1 MKLTKYIP
9 AILTLFII
17 LGIATSY
24 YFNPSQKIILG
35 LLVFFLIVLSIGFY
49 LTNKSFKQSLFFS
62 IIAYCVFFI
71 IGVAAVNFQ
80 NQKNRENH
88 YSHFI
93 EKDNKMILILDK
105 KLKSNTYYDK
115 YIATVLQLNNS
126 KTLGSIIVNI
136 QKDTIRNKLI
146 EIGNEIYVQSNL
158 KEINKPLNPYQFDY
172 QKYLKKQQVFHQI
185 NIKQTECKLIK
196 RKKTLNYYLTKIR
209 ININVALKK
218 HHFKKDELAIINAI
232 ILGQRQ
238 KVSKGLMQSYAEA
251 GAIHILAVSGLHIGI
266 LLLIL
271 SFILKPIESIKKGK
285 TIKVILIILFLWLY
299 AFLAGLS
306 PSVIRA
312 VTMFT
317 AISIGAYSNKKTST
331 IQSLFISMFVL
342 LLINPLY
349 LFSVGFQLSYLAVF
363 SIVYFYPLFIQF
375 YNPEFW
381 LFKKMWQLFAVSVS
395 AQLGILPLSLYYFH
409 QFPGLF
415 FISSMVIIP
424 FLGII
429 LGFGIL
435 IIILALADI
444 LPLPLA
450 HLFSWIINQ
459 MNVFIEFIAKQES
472 FLFKNIPFTIWM
484 LFTTYF
490 IIFYLFW
497 LWKKP
502 SVNKIKIVLITI
514 LLFQG
519 VLLYKKYQKQ
529 TSNQFIIFNQSKKN
543 ITLIRNGI
551 QTNIFHNLDSSKVKN
566 NYAIHNF
573 IIEKGNLNLKQ
584 LPNKNIYKVNNKT
597 ILVVDSL
604 GVYNILKPKIDYV
617 VLQQSPKINLNR
629 LIAIIKPKLIIA
641 DASNYKSYK
650 LNWKNT
656 CDSLQIDFHDTSVKG
671 AFIMEY

>member
-9 AILTLFII
+9 AILTLFIV
-17 LGIATSY
+17 LGIVTGY
-24 YFNPSQKIILG
+24 YFNPAQEIILR
-35 LLVFFLIVLSIGFY
+35 LLIFFLIILFIGFY
-49 LTNKSFKQSLFFS
+49 LANKAFKQSLFFS
-62 IIAYCVFFI
+62 IITYCLFFI
-71 IGVAAVNFQ
+71 IGIAAVSFK
-80 NQKNRENH
+80 NQQNRENH

-93 EKDNKMILILDK
+93 KKDNKMILILNK
-105 KLKSNTYYDK
+105 ELKSNTYYNK
-115 YIATVLQLNNS
+115 YIASVLQINNN

-136 QKDTIRNKLI
+136 QKDTIRNKFI
-146 EIGNEIYVQSNL
+146 EIGNKIYVQSHL

-172 QKYLKKQQVFHQI
+172 QKYLKKQQIFHQI

-196 RKKTLNYYLTKIR
+196 SEKTLNYYLTKIR
-209 ININVALKK
+209 KNINTALIK
-218 HHFKKDELAIINAI
+218 HYFKKDELSIINAI
-232 ILGQRQ
+232 ILGQR
-238 KVSKGLMQSYAEA
+238 KTVSKNLMQNYTEA

-266 LLLIL
+266 LLLML
-271 SFILKPIESIKKGK
+271 NFVLKPIELIKKGK
-285 TIKVILIILFLWLY
+285 TIKVILIVLVLWMY

-317 AISIGAYSNKKTST
+317 AISIGAYSNKKTNT
-331 IQSLFISMFVL
+331 VQSLFISIFVL

-381 LFKKMWQLFAVSVS
+381 LFKKIWQLFAVSAS

-415 FISSMVIIP
+415 FISSMVIVP
-424 FLGII
+424 FLGLI
-429 LGFGIL
+429 LSFGIL
-435 IIILALADI
+435 IIILALLNI

-450 HLFSWIINQ
+450 NLFGWIINQ
-459 MNVFIEFIAKQES
+459 MNLFIAFIAKQEA
-472 FLFKNIPFTIWM
+472 FLFKNISFSSWM
-484 LFTTYF
+484 LFTTC
-490 IIFYLFW
+490 IIILSLFW

-502 SVNKIKIVLITI
+502 SVNKIKIVFISI

-519 VLLYKKYQKQ
+519 VLVYEKYQKQ
-529 TSNQFIIFNQSKKN
+529 ISNQFIVFNQSKKN

-551 QTNIFHNLDSSKVKN
+551 QTNIFHNLDSNKIKK

-597 ILVVDSL
+597 ILVVDS
-604 GVYNILKPKIDYV
+604 
-617 VLQQSPKINLNR
+617 
-629 LIAIIKPKLIIA
+629 
-641 DASNYKSYK
+641 
-650 LNWKNT
+650 
-656 CDSLQIDFHDTSVKG
+656 
-671 AFIMEY
+671 